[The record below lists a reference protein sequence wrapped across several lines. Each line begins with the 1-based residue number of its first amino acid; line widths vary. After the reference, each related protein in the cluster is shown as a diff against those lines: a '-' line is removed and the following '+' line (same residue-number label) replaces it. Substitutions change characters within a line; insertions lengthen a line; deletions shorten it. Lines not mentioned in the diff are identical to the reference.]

1 MCRCIMEVYYLGN
14 FLCFFSFKF
23 FIKRTFIMGIQVIDD
38 KANIFCFRI
47 FSYQSFY
54 KKGEVFLRS
63 LPCNFSKSFSALGL
77 NSHENICFSSSN
89 ILIILL
95 CNFSR
100 FNRNWSSTVLN
111 QLLWLFIQTNDR
123 YFGIIWLFVEIKKI
137 IHPPS
142 ELWCNLFDA
151 PHLF

>member
-1 MCRCIMEVYYLGN
+1 
-14 FLCFFSFKF
+14 
-23 FIKRTFIMGIQVIDD
+23 MGIQVIDD
-38 KANIFCFRI
+38 KSNNFCFRI

-54 KKGEVFLRS
+54 KKSKIFLRS

-100 FNRNWSSTVLN
+100 FYWNWNSTVLN
-111 QLLWLFIQTNDR
+111 QLLWLFIQANDR
-123 YFGIIWLFVEIKKI
+123 YFGIIWLFVEVKNI
-137 IHPPS
+137 IHSLS
-142 ELWCNLFDA
+142 ELRRNPL
-151 PHLF
+151 